1 MVTNFIEIE
10 EKIIDYW
17 KKNKIYE
24 KLKERNKT
32 GKPFYYLDGPPYTS
46 GKIHVGHAWGK
57 TIRDMVMRY
66 KRMNSYNVYDRAG
79 FDMHGLPTQHKV
91 QQKYNLKTKKD
102 IEEFGLEKFT
112 EECKKLAL
120 ENMNNMIEEFE
131 RLGVWMDFKNPYMPI
146 TREYIEGIWWFIK
159 RAYEK
164 GRLYEGLRTLHWD
177 PKDESALSKHELEY
191 KKLKD
196 ESIFVKFKIKDK
208 EKEYLLVWTTTPWTI
223 PFNTGVMVNPKV
235 EYSRVKVKEE
245 KKEVKEEKNIIES
258 KEEEYILIIAT
269 ELVEKVL
276 EKAKQKG
283 KIKEYNIEETFK
295 GEKLLGL
302 KYEHPL
308 KKYIPQTEEFEKN
321 YKNVYT
327 VVLSEEYVNTEDG
340 SGLVH
345 SAPGCGPEDYE
356 VGYKYNLPIFNTV
369 DEKGVIQNLDKLT
382 GLKAKKDDPKFVEL
396 LEEENAL
403 FYKETIIHDYP
414 HAERSKEPVIF
425 RVTKQWFLKI
435 EDLKPKML
443 EENEKVHWVPEWA
456 GKNQFKNWIL
466 QLRDNSIT
474 KQIHWGTPLPIWKS
488 KSGKTIVVESLEEI
502 KKYSKT
508 KIEDDFELHKP
519 YIDRIILEKDGE
531 EYYKIP
537 DVLDVWVDAGAAS
550 WLSLD
555 YPKNKELFQKFFP
568 ADFITEGKDQIRG
581 WFNLLLIEGIIA
593 FEKSPFKA
601 VYMTGFVNDAQG
613 RKMSKS
619 LGNVISPNEVIEK
632 YGSDV
637 MRYYFVGSTN
647 PGEDMNYNFED
658 LEIKRKNLNILFNI
672 IELLKSHTEL
682 EGIKK
687 LEEIKKEEY
696 ENLDLISKAMLSKN
710 NSILKKITE
719 SYEKYNLDRIPWL
732 IEELYLDLSR
742 NYIQFVREI
751 LSQQNT
757 KEKNLV
763 LKIIADNIKKTI
775 LTLAPITPHLTEHLH
790 KELKTILD
798 FKEESIHLEKY
809 PEYKEEYI
817 QEELEETYNNMLQV
831 RQAILSAR
839 DKAGRGIRW
848 PLKEVYITSFDK
860 KIEDIKIFEEALKTQ
875 LNVKKIIFTKEFEAD
890 KITIIPEKGM
900 IGKTFKK
907 ESKKVIE
914 LLEKLN
920 EEKEENKKEIKRILE
935 ELKEKG
941 KAKIKDYIIE
951 NEMIKIEHSLPK
963 NFVSSNFEKGT
974 VYINLEED
982 EEIIK
987 EGILRELTR
996 IIQEKRKE
1004 LELKQNDK
1012 IKVYFEN
1019 KIKNTLDEEKLQ
1031 QLKEKTNSEII
1042 IKETIEEKEEN
1053 KKENKE
1059 RNKEED
1065 KKEKQKIV
1073 AVKIRGEEYKIK
1085 IEKV

>member
-1 MVTNFIEIE
+1 MVKDFIKIE
-10 EKIIDYW
+10 ENIIDYW
-17 KKNKIYE
+17 KKNQIYK
-24 KLKERNKT
+24 KLKEKNKT

-57 TIRDMVMRY
+57 TLRDMVMRY
-66 KRMNSYNVYDRAG
+66 KRMKKYNVYDRAG

-102 IEEFGLEKFT
+102 IEKFGLEKFT

-120 ENMNNMIEEFE
+120 ENMKNMIEEFE
-131 RLGVWMDFKNPYMPI
+131 RLGVWMDFEKPYMPI
-146 TREYIEGIWWFIK
+146 TKEYIEGIWWFIK
-159 RAYEK
+159 KAYEK

-196 ESIFVKFKIKDK
+196 ESIFVKFKIKNE
-208 EKEYLLVWTTTPWTI
+208 EKTYLLVWTTTPWTI
-223 PFNTGVMVNPKV
+223 PYNTGVMANPKV
-235 EYSRVKVKEE
+235 EYAKV
-245 KKEVKEEKNIIES
+245 EVES
-258 KEEEYILIIAT
+258 KKGEKYNLILAK
-269 ELVEKVL
+269 ELVKKVL
-276 EKAKQKG
+276 EKAKEKE
-283 KIKEYNIEETFK
+283 KINSYKIIETFK
-295 GEKLLGL
+295 GETLLGT

-308 KKYIPQTEEFEKN
+308 KKHIPQYEKFEKKYPN
-321 YKNVYT
+321 SYT
-327 VVLSEEYVNTEDG
+327 IVLSEEYVNVEDG

-369 DEKGVIQNLDKLT
+369 NEKGIVENLGEKLT
-382 GLKAKKDDPKFVEL
+382 GLKAKKDDKEFVKI

-403 FYKETIIHDYP
+403 FYKEIIIHDYP

-435 EDLKPKML
+435 EDLKQKML

-488 KSGKTIVVESLEEI
+488 KSGKIIVIESLEEI

-508 KIEDDFELHKP
+508 KIEKDFELHKP
-519 YIDRIILEKDGE
+519 YIDKIILEKEGE

-555 YPKNKELFQKFFP
+555 YPKNQELFKKFFP

-637 MRYYFVGSTN
+637 MRYYFVGSAN

-658 LEIKRKNLNILFNI
+658 LEIKRKNLNILFNLT
-672 IELLKSHTEL
+672 ELLKNNAEV

-687 LEEIKKEEY
+687 IEEITKEEY
-696 ENLDLISKAMLSKN
+696 EQLDLISKAMLSINNTKLKEITKN
-710 NSILKKITE
+710 
-719 SYEKYNLDRIPWL
+719 YEQYYLDRIPWN
-732 IEELYLDLSR
+732 IEEIYLELSR
-742 NYIQFVREI
+742 NYIQFIREK
-751 LSQQNT
+751 LSYKS
-757 KEKNLV
+757 KEKKAV
-763 LKIIADNIKKTI
+763 LKVIANSIKKTI

-790 KELKTILD
+790 KELKKLLD
-798 FKEESIHLEKY
+798 FKEESIHLEEY
-809 PEYKEEYI
+809 PSYKEEYI
-817 QEELEETYNNMLQV
+817 DEELEKTYRDMLNV
-831 RQAILSAR
+831 RQAVLSAR

-848 PLKEVYITSFDK
+848 PIKEAYIVSLEN
-860 KIEDIKIFEEALKTQ
+860 IEKIKIFEENLKTQ
-875 LNVKKIIFTKEFEAD
+875 LNVKKIIFTNKFEAD
-890 KITIIPEKGM
+890 KIKIELDKGL

-907 ESKKVIE
+907 DSKKIIE
-914 LLEKLN
+914 KLSSITEEETKKIVEELEK
-920 EEKEENKKEIKRILE
+920 E
-935 ELKEKG
+935 G
-941 KAKIKDYIIE
+941 KAKITIKEEEYIIDKD
-951 NEMIKIEHSLPK
+951 MIKIHHILPE
-963 NFVSSNFEKGT
+963 NYIAATFEKGT

-982 EEIIK
+982 EKIIK
-987 EGILRELTR
+987 EGLLREITR
-996 IIQEKRKE
+996 HIQEKRKK
-1004 LELKQNDK
+1004 LDLKQNEK
-1012 IKVYFEN
+1012 IKVYFDKN
-1019 KIKNTLDEEKLQ
+1019 IKLIEEKIPIIE
-1031 QLKEKTNSEII
+1031 EKTNSKII
-1042 IKETIEEKEEN
+1042 IEENIEGETIKIKKYVFKIVLEKE
-1053 KKENKE
+1053 
-1059 RNKEED
+1059 
-1065 KKEKQKIV
+1065 
-1073 AVKIRGEEYKIK
+1073 
-1085 IEKV
+1085 

>member
-1 MVTNFIEIE
+1 MVVDFIKIE

-24 KLKERNKT
+24 KLKEKNKT

-57 TIRDMVMRY
+57 TLRDMVMRY
-66 KRMNSYNVYDRAG
+66 KRMKKYNVYDRAG

-91 QQKYNLKTKKD
+91 QQKFNLKTKKD

-112 EECKKLAL
+112 EECKKLAV
-120 ENMNNMIEEFE
+120 ENMNNMIKEFE

-146 TREYIEGIWWFIK
+146 TKEYIEGIWWFIK

-191 KKLKD
+191 KTLKD

-208 EKEYLLVWTTTPWTI
+208 ENEYLLVWTTTPWTI
-223 PFNTGVMVNPKV
+223 PYNMGVMVNPKV
-235 EYSRVKVKEE
+235 EYAKVKI
-245 KKEVKEEKNIIES
+245 KEKN
-258 KEEEYILIIAT
+258 KENEEYKEYYLYIAKD
-269 ELVEKVL
+269 LVEKVM
-276 EKAKQKG
+276 EKAKTK
-283 KIKEYNIEETFK
+283 KEIEYKIEET
-295 GEKLLGL
+295 KLGKELEGI

-308 KKYIPQTEEFEKN
+308 KDEIKQYEELEKEHEN
-321 YKNVYT
+321 MHT
-327 VVLSEEYVNTEDG
+327 IVLSEEYVNTEEG

-356 VGYKYNLPIFNTV
+356 VGHKYNLPIYNTV
-369 DEKGVIQNLDKLT
+369 DEKGITQNIGRLS
-382 GLKAKKDDPKFVEL
+382 GLKAKKDDDKFIQI
-396 LEEENAL
+396 LEEKNAL
-403 FYKETIIHDYP
+403 FHKETIIHEYP

-443 EENEKVHWVPEWA
+443 EENEKIHWVPEWA

-488 KSGKTIVVESLEEI
+488 KSGKIIVVESLEEI

-519 YIDRIILEKDGE
+519 YIDKIILEKDGE

-555 YPKNKELFQKFFP
+555 YPKNKELFEKFFP

-593 FEKSPFKA
+593 FEKSPFRS

-672 IELLKSHTEL
+672 VELLKNHAEL
-682 EGIKK
+682 EQLQRIK
-687 LEEIKKEEY
+687 EIKEEEY
-696 ENLDLISKAMLSKN
+696 KKLDLISKAMLSKN

-719 SYEKYNLDRIPWL
+719 EYEKYNLDRIPWL

-742 NYIQFVREI
+742 NYIQFVRET
-751 LSQQNT
+751 LSQNKT
-757 KEKNLV
+757 EEKKLV
-763 LKIIADNIKKTI
+763 LKIIADNLKKTI

-790 KELKTILD
+790 KELKQLLQ
-798 FKEESIHLEKY
+798 FKEESIHHEEY

-817 QEELEETYNNMLQV
+817 QEELEEKYNIMLQV

-848 PLKEVYITSFDK
+848 PLKEVYVTSFDK
-860 KIEDIKIFEEALKTQ
+860 KVEEIKIFEEALKTQ

-890 KITIIPEKGM
+890 KITLIPDKGL

-907 ESKKVIE
+907 DSKKVLDLI
-914 LLEKLN
+914 EKLN
-920 EEKEENKKEIKRILE
+920 EENEENKKEIKRILE

-941 KAKIKDYIIE
+941 KTKIQEYEIE
-951 NEMIKIEHSLPK
+951 NEMIKIEHSLPE

-974 VYINLEED
+974 VYINLEEN

-987 EGILRELTR
+987 EGIMREITR

-1004 LELKQNDK
+1004 LELKQNEK
-1012 IKVYFEN
+1012 IKVYFEE
-1019 KIKNTLDEEKLQ
+1019 KIKTKLDEEH
-1031 QLKEKTNSEII
+1031 LKQIQEKTNS
-1042 IKETIEEKEEN
+1042 KIEYLEKIEGEG
-1053 KKENKE
+1053 
-1059 RNKEED
+1059 
-1065 KKEKQKIV
+1065 I
-1073 AVKIRGEEYKIK
+1073 KIRGEEYKIK
-1085 IEKV
+1085 IEKI